1 MVLHFLQVI
10 SISRRVLSLVGVF
23 ISLLALTTWLR
34 LKELKQF
41 TANLKAKNRTFTEAE
56 FTFICRHF
64 AVPLLRWLADL
75 NRIYGPLISGFIL
88 STLPLNALLTMLL
101 AFGRLKLLYRLVVYV
116 FGAIQALF
124 LFGLTLFA
132 AKLAAEYQKVTKR
145 VLIHFYLLSSKTA
158 EKQLE
163 AGGSSMTMFRLQ
175 LSHFIVR
182 FHTNNPYTLNLG
194 KVGKLNFRMFGR
206 ILFFYFKFLI
216 FAYKLMMVAK

>member
-41 TANLKAKNRTFTEAE
+41 TAKLKAKNTFTEAE
-56 FTFICRHF
+56 FTFIRRHF

-101 AFGRLKLLYRLVVYV
+101 AFGRLKLLYRVVVYV

-132 AKLAAEYQKVTKR
+132 AKLAAEYQKVTKQ

-158 EKQLE
+158 GKQLE
-163 AGGSSMTMFRLQ
+163 GGTSMTMFRLQ